1 MISQLFILSPRGD
14 VIIKKEYRY
23 DVPKTSPETF
33 FRAVR
38 FWKDGE
44 RAPAVFAED
53 GVHYLHVKANGL
65 FLATTT
71 RKNVSPSHVL
81 ELLHRVAKVIKDYCG
96 AMNED
101 ALRKNSILAYEL
113 LDEMID
119 RGYAQSTSTE
129 ALKRHV
135 FTEPSTPASA
145 TGAAAA
151 RASAAVKRASTPY
164 GVFKGVVRAGIEY
177 GKDAAAAASAP
188 SHTPGGTV
196 RLSPVR
202 PRTRGA
208 RRASSEDVSRRRV
221 ALHPRFLPFQRC
233 IV

>member
-14 VIIKKEYRY
+14 VIIKKEYRH

-96 AMNED
+96 VMNED
-101 ALRKNSILAYEL
+101 ALRKNSVLAYEL

-119 RGYAQSTSTE
+119 RGYAQVRSLHWS
-129 ALKRHV
+129 
-135 FTEPSTPASA
+135 
-145 TGAAAA
+145 
-151 RASAAVKRASTPY
+151 PY
-164 GVFKGVVRAGIEY
+164 DRVGVVNA
-177 GKDAAAAASAP
+177 DP
-188 SHTPGGTV
+188 
-196 RLSPVR
+196 
-202 PRTRGA
+202 
-208 RRASSEDVSRRRV
+208 
-221 ALHPRFLPFQRC
+221 
-233 IV
+233 

>member
-14 VIIKKEYRY
+14 VIIKKEYRH
-23 DVPKTSPETF
+23 DVPKTSQETF

-38 FWKDGE
+38 FWKDAGAFYTLVPIRPRWRGERRSLRTFAGVSLRPGSPAFNPRPRRLSTTPDAFELHPDIASE

-96 AMNED
+96 VMNED
-101 ALRKNSILAYEL
+101 ALRKNSVLAYEL

-119 RGYAQSTSTE
+119 RVYAQVRSLHWS
-129 ALKRHV
+129 
-135 FTEPSTPASA
+135 
-145 TGAAAA
+145 
-151 RASAAVKRASTPY
+151 PY
-164 GVFKGVVRAGIEY
+164 DRVGVVNA
-177 GKDAAAAASAP
+177 DP
-188 SHTPGGTV
+188 
-196 RLSPVR
+196 
-202 PRTRGA
+202 
-208 RRASSEDVSRRRV
+208 
-221 ALHPRFLPFQRC
+221 
-233 IV
+233 